1 MRERCIALSSPSSA
15 ALCLSVAAR
24 YIGTEQPA
32 KYQLSDKSMSAR
44 AAAQIIK
51 DECLLDGNP
60 TMNLASFVTTW
71 SGRQQLRQRGRIHSS
86 KQQPTQPTAMV

>member
-1 MRERCIALSSPSSA
+1 
-15 ALCLSVAAR
+15 VAAR

-71 SGRQQLRQRGRIHSS
+71 SGHSS
-86 KQQPTQPTAMV
+86 SCSDGESNQATEISSVDVVLTIAPLCSYVQDGGRR

>member
-1 MRERCIALSSPSSA
+1 
-15 ALCLSVAAR
+15 VAAR

-71 SGRQQLRQRGRIHSS
+71 
-86 KQQPTQPTAMV
+86 